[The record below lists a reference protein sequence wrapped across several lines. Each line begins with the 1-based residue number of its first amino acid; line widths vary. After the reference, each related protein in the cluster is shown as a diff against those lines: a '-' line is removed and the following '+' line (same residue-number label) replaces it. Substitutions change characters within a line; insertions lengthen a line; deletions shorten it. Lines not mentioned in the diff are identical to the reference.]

1 MNYSKKLLLSNSKIQ
16 CNGSINF
23 LEEYPLLFFDC
34 FLESENKKEFLKQFS
49 VRIKNKNEILKLKFA
64 GNLNFLNRKINF
76 KNISMNDNYKASKED
91 LKYFNSSFENILF
104 NKSFFEIFDLKKI
117 KKFIIEIS

>member
-104 NKSFFEIFDLKKI
+104 NKSFF
-117 KKFIIEIS
+117 